1 MATQQTKLPA
11 SSQALRMTVF
21 YNCRNMS
28 RPLALIVIAQ
38 FFGTSLW
45 FSANSAADDLMRA
58 WGAGPAA
65 LGQLTSAVQAGFI
78 VGTLVFS
85 LSGIADRFR
94 ASHIFA
100 ASAIFGAVANAGF
113 AWFASGI
120 TDGMIYRFATGIAL
134 AGIYPLGM
142 KLVVSWSPRHAGLA
156 LGWLVGM
163 LTLGTALPHLVRGL
177 SSVWPWQTAV
187 LCSSVLALIASVIIA
202 RLGDGPHLPPAKR
215 LGMGKVFS
223 AVRIPEFR
231 AAALGY
237 FGHMWE
243 LYAFWTVTPLLA
255 AQILQRTEWHQPAQ
269 ISMLSFAV
277 IGIGAL
283 GCIAGG
289 RLSQRIG
296 SARVAAASLATSGA
310 LCLLF
315 PLMQGLPVAV
325 LLATLLVWGLT
336 VVSDSPQFSALSARA
351 CPPQLVG
358 SALAIQNSMGFFITL
373 FSISLVSTHWETWES
388 HVAWILL
395 PGPVLGL
402 WGMARLV
409 RQ

>member
-1 MATQQTKLPA
+1 
-11 SSQALRMTVF
+11 
-21 YNCRNMS
+21 MS
-28 RPLALIVIAQ
+28 RPLALIIIAQ

-78 VGTLVFS
+78 VGTLFFS

-94 ASHIFA
+94 ASRIFA

-113 AWFASGI
+113 AWFAIGI
-120 TDGMIYRFATGIAL
+120 ADGMVYRFATGIAL

-163 LTLGTALPHLVRGL
+163 LTLGTALPHLIRGVG
-177 SSVWPWQTAV
+177 SAWPWQTAV
-187 LCSSVLALIASVIIA
+187 LCSSALALVAAAVIA
-202 RLGDGPHLPPAKR
+202 RLGDGSHLPAASR
-215 LGMGKVFS
+215 LAMGRVFS
-223 AVRIPEFR
+223 AFRIPEFR

-255 AQILQRTEWHQPAQ
+255 AQVLQRTEWQQPAHV
-269 ISMLSFAV
+269 SMLSFAV

-289 RLSQRIG
+289 RLSQKIG
-296 SARVAAASLATSGA
+296 SARVAAASLAASGM
-310 LCLLF
+310 LCLVF
-315 PLMQGLPVAV
+315 PLMQGLPVVV
-325 LLATLLVWGLT
+325 LLAALLLWGLT

-358 SALAIQNSMGFFITL
+358 SALAIQNSLGFLITL
-373 FSISLVSTHWETWES
+373 FSISLATTWWEAWGS
-388 HVAWILL
+388 YVAWILL
-395 PGPVLGL
+395 PGPLLGL
-402 WGMARLV
+402 WGMARLL
-409 RQ
+409 RQKC

>member
-1 MATQQTKLPA
+1 
-11 SSQALRMTVF
+11 
-21 YNCRNMS
+21 
-28 RPLALIVIAQ
+28 
-38 FFGTSLW
+38 
-45 FSANSAADDLMRA
+45 
-58 WGAGPAA
+58 
-65 LGQLTSAVQAGFI
+65 
-78 VGTLVFS
+78 
-85 LSGIADRFR
+85 
-94 ASHIFA
+94 
-100 ASAIFGAVANAGF
+100 
-113 AWFASGI
+113 
-120 TDGMIYRFATGIAL
+120 
-134 AGIYPLGM
+134 
-142 KLVVSWSPRHAGLA
+142 
-156 LGWLVGM
+156 
-163 LTLGTALPHLVRGL
+163 
-177 SSVWPWQTAV
+177 
-187 LCSSVLALIASVIIA
+187 
-202 RLGDGPHLPPAKR
+202 
-215 LGMGKVFS
+215 MGKVFS

-373 FSISLVSTHWETWES
+373 FSISLVSTQWETWES